1 MSVRISRDLTRSS
14 SIARA
19 SAGFVSPVADP
30 GHMIEEMLGKQV
42 TVNRSAA
49 EFRFRPQPEMCCA
62 AATETMMARRQTS

>member
-1 MSVRISRDLTRSS
+1 
-14 SIARA
+14 
-19 SAGFVSPVADP
+19 
-30 GHMIEEMLGKQV
+30 MIEEMLGKQV